1 MVKHYEFF
9 RRKYGDELLI
19 DLIHLETLEKYIIHG
34 DPHTLSYYDITLIEE
49 GSGNLYLDEVAFPI
63 TRGNIYFSLPGQT
76 RRWDINKVPKGL
88 VLIFEEA
95 FLCDFFNDRRFVQN
109 LAYFNPSRKSSTLAI
124 NDEEYKVFEGLM
136 LQIESEIQCFKD
148 TDKHILRA
156 ILYQVLIWL
165 NRQFKNTHN
174 SIGNHAPNRHITEFI
189 VLLEKEYLNTRSV
202 SYYASKLNITPNHLN
217 DLANQHLGKS
227 AKQYITD
234 RVILEAKRLLGSSAL
249 SISEIATKLNFD
261 DNSYFVRLFRK
272 TTGTTPLAFRKKQ
285 NP

>member
-19 DLIHLETLEKYIIHG
+19 DLIHLETLEKYIIDG
-34 DPHTLSYYDITLIEE
+34 NPHTLSYYDITLIDE
-49 GSGNLYLDEVAFPI
+49 GTGSLYLDEVAFPI
-63 TRGNIYFSLPGQT
+63 AKGNIYFSLPGQI
-76 RRWDINKVPKGL
+76 RRWDINKVPTGL

-95 FLCDFFNDRRFVQN
+95 FLCDFFNDRQFVQN
-109 LAYFNPSRKSSTLAI
+109 LAYFNPARKSPILTI
-124 NDEEYKVFEGLM
+124 NNEEYKVLEGLM
-136 LQIESEIQCFKD
+136 LQIEDEIACFKD

-165 NRQFKNTHN
+165 NRQFKNTFN
-174 SIGNHAPNRHITEFI
+174 SLGNHAPNRHIAEFI
-189 VLLEKEYLNTRSV
+189 VLLEKEFLNTRSV

-217 DLANQHLGKS
+217 DLANHHLGKS
-227 AKQYITD
+227 AKQYVTD
-234 RVILEAKRLLGSSAL
+234 RVILEAKRLLGSSGL

-272 TTGTTPLAFRKKQ
+272 TTGATPLAFRKKQ
-285 NP
+285 IP